1 MRYTDD
7 PLNFLP
13 PTDATIRHVSRRE
26 GLGELTPTE
35 FDFISDLLAKAA
47 GAEVRDFDEAAA
59 QAEAAVNAMEEAEAF
74 MARNSNAAQM
84 DRWRVTQAFER
95 DYHDHQHQLYNALV
109 EVDLGKLPGY
119 NKLAQAVRL
128 LWLFRAMQ
136 RLWVM
141 GLVVLVFEDSFLAA
155 LSDAFAKVD
164 ALDAQQM
171 AMLETFVGGDEPG
184 DDATLLGLELSVS
197 GIHIVEMLRI
207 ARKLSELAELQQDKA
222 KPTPDPNG
230 EDVSLRNIEEISEL
244 GKATQSAFTLPPRL
258 RMQRAVSGEL
268 DVRNPRTRRA
278 QKQLLFMVVD
288 GSGSM
293 WFDDSTIGASR
304 AAGVVINRL
313 EAVIK
318 GEAELYLRFFDGGL
332 REEEFHA
339 DSPAT
344 ARELMRV
351 VSDPAQYMGGST
363 EFASTL
369 TSASRRAEEI
379 LTERGL
385 RDPEIVF
392 VTDGQAPV
400 PNLSALGGNTLHA
413 FQVGTTEN
421 QELSAL
427 ARKSGGVGVYL
438 GLRNWQ

>member
-7 PLNFLP
+7 PSYFIP
-13 PTDATIRHVSRRE
+13 PTQATVEHIARRE
-26 GLGELTPTE
+26 GLGELSPV
-35 FDFISDLLAKAA
+35 DFNFIWDLLAKTA

-59 QAEAAVNAMEEAEAF
+59 QAEAATYAMEEAEAF
-74 MARNSNAAQM
+74 MARNSKS
-84 DRWRVTQAFER
+84 DRWSVVEAFEN
-95 DYHDHQHQLYNALV
+95 DYHEHQRQLYDALV
-109 EVDLGKLPGY
+109 EVDLNKIPGY
-119 NKLAQAVRL
+119 NKPTQAVRL
-128 LWLFRAMQ
+128 LGLFRAMQ
-136 RLWVM
+136 RLWVL
-141 GLVVLVFEDSFLAA
+141 GFIALTLKNSFFAA
-155 LSDAFAKVD
+155 LADAFAKVD

-171 AMLETFVGGDEPG
+171 AMLETFVGGDEPA

-197 GIHIVEMLRI
+197 GIQVAEMLRI

-230 EDVSLRNIEEISEL
+230 EDVSLRSIEEISEL
-244 GKATQSAFTLPPRL
+244 GKAMQSAFTLPHRL

-293 WFDDSTIGASR
+293 WFDDAAIGASR
-304 AAGVVINRL
+304 AAGVVMNRL
-313 EAVIK
+313 EAVVK
-318 GEAELYLRFFDGGL
+318 GEAELYLRFFDGAL
-332 REEEFHA
+332 RKEEFHA

-344 ARELMRV
+344 ARELMRI

-363 EFASTL
+363 EFAGTL
-369 TSASRRAEEI
+369 ARASQRAEEI

-392 VTDGQAPV
+392 VTDGLASV
-400 PNLSALGGNTLHA
+400 PDLSVLGENTLHT
-413 FQVGTTEN
+413 FQVGATEN

-438 GLRNWQ
+438 GLHNWR